1 MFARNLPCTGVMH
14 DPTLTE
20 SQFCLTKKVI
30 NFAICFAVAHIS
42 PKSKTTSTKTKMIE
56 TTMAPH
62 TPMPTMQ
69 EPKSIKKK
77 VTKSGKKG
85 ELATNAP
92 IFLRVSPSFVFY
104 SVFVP
109 VLREQRGIATMAII
123 FVYQLFRWLFATC
136 ITHLIPIHSLL
147 NRKRTR

>member
-1 MFARNLPCTGVMH
+1 M
-14 DPTLTE
+14 
-20 SQFCLTKKVI
+20 
-30 NFAICFAVAHIS
+30 NF
-42 PKSKTTSTKTKMIE
+42 KTALLKTKMIE

-69 EPKSIKKK
+69 EPKSTKKK

-104 SVFVP
+104 SVFVL
-109 VLREQRGIATMAII
+109 VLREQRGIVTMAII
-123 FVYQLFRWLFATC
+123 FVSQFFRWLLATC
-136 ITHLIPIHSLL
+136 IHSLVSYPSIL
-147 NRKRTR
+147 EQKTYTMIDTCDNNISSW